1 MSKKVRLS
9 MEVSEDVA
17 ALINDLAN
25 ETETTK
31 TEVIR
36 RALSVMKAY
45 KEQKARGRSHIGF
58 TEDPTRLDAE
68 LLGIL

>member
-1 MSKKVRLS
+1 VSKKIRLS

-17 ALINDLAN
+17 KLINELASD
-25 ETETTK
+25 TDTTK

-45 KEQKARGRSHIGF
+45 KEQKARGRGHIGF
-58 TEDPTRLDAE
+58 TEDPTQLDAE
-68 LLGIL
+68 IIGIL